1 MSEVAREFRD
11 LRVEVDAAAAA
22 VASGTEVHGDAEQ
35 QGQPLTPF
43 HERLL
48 AEELTIKSSD
58 SRERLAGALAEA
70 KVDLNPHQLEAA
82 CFALDSLSR
91 GGCMLADEVG
101 LGKTIEAGMVIAQ
114 LVAEGKTR
122 ILILAPA
129 VLRAQWNSELREK
142 FDIES
147 VMVDGRTV
155 RATGNCFDQPFPVI
169 CSHPFAANKAQL
181 VAEIPWDVVII
192 DEAHRLRNAYKAGH
206 KTGQALR
213 SALSGR
219 PKLLLTATPLQN
231 DLMELFGL
239 VTLLDEQILG
249 PEHAFRSR
257 YRLEAETGGLQ
268 TDAVTELKERLAP
281 VVQRTLRRQVRE
293 YVRYTNRRSI
303 VEDFAPSPEEQD
315 LYEKVSEYLRR
326 SEVAAIEP
334 GKKTLLTLCYRKLLA
349 SSTYAIAPTLRR
361 LADNLTKRLEAA
373 KLGQRALAL
382 FEPEEAKQYVEE
394 GEEWADDPAK
404 PVSIRTLENEMWEL
418 KQYADLADS
427 IKVNAKGEALK
438 RALERT
444 FKVMKAQGWPE
455 KALIFTESKRTQQYL
470 FNLLS
475 ANGYAGKISLLSG
488 DGGGGPEERRA
499 LVTEFREK
507 TQILICTEA
516 GAEGLN
522 LQFCNLVVNYDLPW
536 NPQRVEQRIGRC
548 HRYGQQRDVLVINF
562 LNRQNAAD
570 ARLYEL
576 LEKKLSLFD
585 GVFGAS
591 DEILG
596 ALESGVDFERR
607 ILDIYQSCRHPDD
620 INKAFDKLRSDMEG
634 RISARMTEARSVLME
649 RFDGDVR
656 RRLRIAGAVTKEALE
671 KRQQGARALTGSV
684 LGNSS
689 ASGRLQVAKAAYAV
703 RDRTHDAINYLQL
716 NAAGLPARLARL
728 AGSEGWWFVYK
739 FETTGLKAEEKMV
752 HLVLVLDRD
761 GKSFRALPL
770 ADGEHFVKLV
780 AKEERRRQ
788 PPPVSVSLMQEQA
801 LMAAKE
807 EILRAAERR
816 NALELDLARER
827 ADRYAEDCL
836 LESREQVERAR
847 EAWQEARKVVCAQ
860 EDPAERVKAR
870 GHAERL
876 EREYRKKL
884 ASLRNEEEKRYAAK
898 DRQVADLA
906 NKSKVTEKRSLIAS
920 AYFWLS

>member
-1 MSEVAREFRD
+1 LGVEVARG
-11 LRVEVDAAAAA
+11 LRVEVEVSAAAAA
-22 VASGTEVHGDAEQ
+22 RSEGEPGR
-35 QGQPLTPF
+35 PLTPF

-48 AEELTIKSSD
+48 AEELTVRSSD
-58 SRERLAGALAEA
+58 SHQRLANALSEA
-70 KVDLNPHQLEAA
+70 KVDLNPHQVEAA
-82 CFALDSLSR
+82 TFALDALSR

-101 LGKTIEAGMVIAQ
+101 LGKTIEAGLVIGQ
-114 LVAEGKTR
+114 LMAEGKNR

-129 VLRAQWNSELREK
+129 TLRAQWNSELKEK
-142 FDIES
+142 FDLES
-147 VMVDGRTV
+147 VLVDGRTV

-169 CSHPFAANKAQL
+169 CSHPFAANKAAML
-181 VAEIPWDVVII
+181 AEIPWDVVVI
-192 DEAHRLRNAYKAGH
+192 DEAHRLRNVYRQGH

-213 SALSGR
+213 AALQGR

-239 VTLLDEQILG
+239 MSMLDEQILG

-257 YRLEAETGGLQ
+257 YQVDPECGGLKE
-268 TDAVTELKERLAP
+268 DAVTELKERLAP

-326 SEVAAIEP
+326 SEAAAIEP

-361 LADNLTKRLEAA
+361 MAENLEKRLEAA
-373 KLGQRALAL
+373 KLGAQALAL
-382 FEPEEAKQYVEE
+382 FEPEEVKQYAEE
-394 GEEWADDPAK
+394 GEEWSDEPGK
-404 PVSIRTLENEMWEL
+404 PGNVRLLQNEVWEL

-438 RALERT
+438 RALDRT
-444 FKVMKAQGWPE
+444 FTVMRAHQWPE
-455 KALIFTESKRTQQYL
+455 KALIFTESKRTQAYL

-475 ANGYAGKISLLSG
+475 ENGYRGKISILSG
-488 DGGGGPEERRA
+488 DVGATPEERRA
-499 LVTEFREK
+499 LVEEFRNRS
-507 TQILICTEA
+507 QILICTEA

-570 ARLYEL
+570 ARLFEL
-576 LEKKLSLFD
+576 LEKKLNLFD

-607 ILDIYQSCRHPDD
+607 VLDIYQSCRHPDE
-620 INKAFDKLRSDMEG
+620 INAAFDRLRSDMEQ
-634 RISARMTEARSVLME
+634 RISSRMTEMRSVVLE

-656 RRLRIAGAVTKEALE
+656 RKLKLASEQTKEVLAR
-671 KRQQGARALTGSV
+671 RQQEARALTGSV
-684 LGNSS
+684 LGNR

-703 RDRTHDAINYLQL
+703 RDRSHDAISYLQL
-716 NAAGLPARLARL
+716 DAAGLPSRLARL
-728 AGSEGWWFVYK
+728 AGCEGWWFVYK
-739 FETTGLKAEEKMV
+739 FELSGLKPEEKLV
-752 HLVLVLDRD
+752 HLVLVRERD
-761 GKSFRALPL
+761 GGFRALQPSEG
-770 ADGEHFVKLV
+770 AHFVKLA
-780 AKEERRRQ
+780 AKEEKRRK
-788 PPPVSVSLMQEQA
+788 PEPVSVSLIQEQA
-801 LMAAKE
+801 LMAAKDE
-807 EILRAAERR
+807 LLRAAERR
-816 NALELDLARER
+816 NARELDKARER

-836 LESREQVERAR
+836 LESREAMEHAR
-847 EAWQEARKVVCAQ
+847 EQWVLARKAVVAA
-860 EDPAERVKAR
+860 EDPAERVKVRANADR
-870 GHAERL
+870 M
-876 EREYRKKL
+876 EREYRRKL

-898 DRQVADLA
+898 DRQIADLIQKA
-906 NKSKVTEKRSLIAS
+906 KVAEKRSLIAS

>member
-1 MSEVAREFRD
+1 MAEAARE
-11 LRVEVDAAAAA
+11 LTVEVDAGAGGEA
-22 VASGTEVHGDAEQ
+22 VR
-35 QGQPLTPF
+35 PLTAF

-48 AEELTIKSSD
+48 AEELTIRSAD
-58 SRERLAGALAEA
+58 SHTRLVGALSEA
-70 KVDLNPHQLEAA
+70 KVDLNPHQVEGAT
-82 CFALDSLSR
+82 FAMDSLSR

-101 LGKTIEAGMVIAQ
+101 LGKTIEAGLVIAQ
-114 LVAEGKTR
+114 LMAEGKSR

-142 FDIES
+142 FNLES
-147 VMVDGRTV
+147 VLVDGRSV

-169 CSHPFAANKAQL
+169 CSHPFAANRAQL

-192 DEAHRLRNAYKAGH
+192 DEAHRLRNAYRPSNR
-206 KTGQALR
+206 TGQALK
-213 SALSGR
+213 ACLAGR

-239 VTLLDEQILG
+239 VSLLDEQILG
-249 PEHAFRSR
+249 PEGSFRSR
-257 YRLEAETGGLQ
+257 YRVDPDVGGL
-268 TDAVTELKERLAP
+268 TEDAVTELKERLAP
-281 VVQRTLRRQVRE
+281 VVNRTLRRQVRE

-303 VEDFAPSPEEQD
+303 VEDFAPSLEEQD
-315 LYEKVSEYLRR
+315 LYEKVSEYLAR

-361 LADNLTKRLEAA
+361 LAENLEKRLQAQ
-373 KLGQRALAL
+373 KLGQQALGF
-382 FEPEEAKQYVEE
+382 FEPEEVKQFAEE
-394 GEEWADDPAK
+394 GEEWTDEPGK
-404 PVSIRTLENEMWEL
+404 PSSQRTLENELWEL
-418 KQYADLADS
+418 RQYAALADR

-438 RALERT
+438 RALSRT
-444 FKVMKAQGWPE
+444 FGVMRAQGWPE
-455 KALIFTESKRTQQYL
+455 KALIFTESKRTQEYL

-475 ANGYAGKISLLSG
+475 DDGYRGKISLLSG
-488 DGGGGPEERRA
+488 DAGGTPEERRA
-499 LVTEFREK
+499 LVDEFRNK
-507 TQILICTEA
+507 SQILICTEA

-576 LEKKLSLFD
+576 LEKKLNLFD

-607 ILDIYQSCRHPDD
+607 VLDIYQSCRHPDE
-620 INKAFDKLRSDMEG
+620 INAAFDKLRSDMEQ
-634 RISARMTEARSVLME
+634 RISTRMTEMRSVVLE

-656 RRLRIAGAVTKEALE
+656 RRLKLAGEQTKEVLA
-671 KRQQGARALTGSV
+671 KRQQEARALTGSV
-684 LGNSS
+684 LGNR

-703 RDRTHDAINYLQL
+703 RDRTHDAISYLQL
-716 NAAGLPARLARL
+716 DAAGLPSRLARL

-739 FETTGLKAEEKMV
+739 FELTGLKAEEKLV
-752 HLVLVLDRD
+752 HLVLVREKD
-761 GKSFRALPL
+761 GGFRALPV
-770 ADGEHFVKLV
+770 ADGAHFVKLA
-780 AKEERRRQ
+780 AKMEKRRQ
-788 PPPVSVSLMQEQA
+788 PEAVSVSLLQEQA
-801 LMAAKE
+801 LLAAKDE
-807 EILRAAERR
+807 LLRAAERR
-816 NALELDLARER
+816 NARELDRARDR

-836 LESREQVERAR
+836 LESREAVEHAR
-847 EAWQEARKVVCAQ
+847 EQWAEARKAVLAS

-870 GHAERL
+870 ATADRL

-898 DRQVADLA
+898 DRQIADLVQKA
-906 NKSKVTEKRSLIAS
+906 KVTEKRSLIAS